1 MEMLFK
7 VGLLAS
13 SRSAHNSTATP
24 GWNMPLTSMCSQMP
38 CLSQTS
44 AISFS
49 GSNAPTTVVPEVA
62 TTAMG
67 CLPCRES
74 EHNEMSAREDGRRHS
89 RWKGREGEE
98 GGEL

>member
-1 MEMLFK
+1 
-7 VGLLAS
+7 
-13 SRSAHNSTATP
+13 
-24 GWNMPLTSMCSQMP
+24 MP

-44 AISFS
+44 AISFN

-74 EHNEMSAREDGRRHS
+74 EHNEMSVWKMAGASADEREEKGGGGGGGVVGKQWNRVFVEERKKRGKAR
-89 RWKGREGEE
+89 RES
-98 GGEL
+98 LR

>member
-1 MEMLFK
+1 
-7 VGLLAS
+7 
-13 SRSAHNSTATP
+13 
-24 GWNMPLTSMCSQMP
+24 MP

-44 AISFS
+44 AISFN

-74 EHNEMSAREDGRRHS
+74 EHNEMSVWKMAGASADGREE
-89 RWKGREGEE
+89 KGRK
-98 GGEL
+98 GGVVGKQWNRVFVEVGKKRGKARRESLR

>member
-1 MEMLFK
+1 ML
-7 VGLLAS
+7 
-13 SRSAHNSTATP
+13 
-24 GWNMPLTSMCSQMP
+24 

-44 AISFS
+44 AISFN

-74 EHNEMSAREDGRRHS
+74 EHNEMSVWKMAGASADGREE
-89 RWKGREGEE
+89 KGRKGGGGCREKVEQSVCRGREE
-98 GGEL
+98 KG